1 MKKNI
6 IDDGFNAELVKTAV
20 FCGLL
25 EIPLVRNP
33 KEFFIP
39 EQGKFIPLDQ
49 IQKSKDKSETIHCY
63 IHDKKFK
70 NLIVNIT
77 EKVNELRQFQ
87 GIVMPDCSL
96 YYDMPLILQM
106 ANVYLAHQI
115 GHYLQLQGVYVIPNV
130 RWGDERTYTRIIPDE
145 PPFAFLGYE
154 KHGIYS
160 IGTYGCCQTKEE
172 KRHIKDGLRS
182 MIKELE
188 PKIVLVYGPMPSS
201 IFNEFKESGVQF
213 VHYEN
218 WTKLQHEEK
227 NNG

>member
-1 MKKNI
+1 M
-6 IDDGFNAELVKTAV
+6 

-33 KEFFIP
+33 KDFFIP

-49 IQKSKDKSETIHCY
+49 IHKSKDKSEIIHCY

-115 GHYLQLQGVYVIPNV
+115 GHYLQSQGLYVIPNV
-130 RWGDERTYTRIIPDE
+130 RWGDERTYTRILPDE

-160 IGTYGCCQTKEE
+160 IGTYGCCQSKEE
-172 KRHIKDGLRS
+172 KCHIRDGLRS

-188 PKIVLVYGPMPSS
+188 PKIILVYGPMPTS

-213 VHYEN
+213 IHYEN
-218 WTKLQHEEK
+218 WTKLQHEGR